1 MDLIVLEGTRLAR
14 SRKIEEDDVL
24 DAAERVVVR
33 QGAAGLSIDA
43 VAREAGIS
51 KARVVYTHKSKSALL
66 EALIDRRVRAEKQR
80 THEAVEASRDTPHPE
95 LFGRIAAAM
104 ETPAQEDRAV
114 MLAIS
119 ASMSSEERLQ
129 HLMREWTQEDLAAIE
144 SGSCRPRAA
153 LMAYLALTGFYCI
166 ELFDFHRWDA
176 AERLRILD
184 GIGSIFE
191 SFPEAS

>member
-1 MDLIVLEGTRLAR
+1 MAR
-14 SRKIEEDDVL
+14 SRKIAEDDVL

-66 EALIDRRVRAEKQR
+66 EALIDRRVRIEKQR
-80 THEAVEASRDTPHPE
+80 TREAVENSRDTPHPE
-95 LFGRIAAAM
+95 LFGRIAAAAQ
-104 ETPAQEDRAV
+104 TPAQEDRAV

-119 ASMSSEERLQ
+119 VSMSSEERLQ
-129 HLMREWTQEDLAAIE
+129 HLMREWTREDLAAIA
-144 SGSCRPRAA
+144 SGGLRPRAA

-166 ELFDFHRWDA
+166 EHFDLHRWDA
-176 AERLRILD
+176 AERHDILE
-184 GIGSIFE
+184 GMELIFK
-191 SFPEAS
+191 SFPETA